1 MRIRKYLSSSAEKI
15 TIGILIVLA
24 GINAVWAVIGEYSGP
39 FIALFFYA
47 FVTFLCW
54 RRNHFQAGI
63 IGGVFGLG
71 IHVYE
76 LIFQDMGKLGGIE
89 LGLFCANIVLPIP
102 LMYFSYKANREANQ
116 ELTEI

>member
-1 MRIRKYLSSSAEKI
+1 MKNRKHPGSSTEKI

-24 GINAVWAVIGEYSGP
+24 GINVVWAVSAEYSGP

-63 IGGVFGLG
+63 IGGIFGLC

-89 LGLFCANIVLPIP
+89 LGLFYANIVLPIP
-102 LMYFSYKANREANQ
+102 LMYFSYKAFREVDQ
-116 ELTEI
+116 EVTET

>member
-1 MRIRKYLSSSAEKI
+1 MSDKKPLSSSVKKI
-15 TIGILIVLA
+15 TIGILIVLV
-24 GINAVWAVIGEYSGP
+24 GINAVWAVSAEYSGP
-39 FIALFFYA
+39 LIALFFYA

-63 IGGVFGLG
+63 IGSVFGLG
-71 IHVYE
+71 VHVYE

-102 LMYFSYKANREANQ
+102 LMYFSYKAHREADQ
-116 ELTEI
+116 EVAEM